1 MPELTRDLRAFIRPS
16 PSRGHLGGVTRT
28 TNEAILLCEAGGYDV
43 VLVETVGVSRGGH
56 DPVHDIHY
64 FHQFYYFHCFW
75 LNFRAKYKAN
85 THQYFRSSSSVLVAQ
100 LIWDRYFLLL
110 WTIPPIPLMT
120 D

>member
-56 DPVHDIHY
+56 DPVPDIH
-64 FHQFYYFHCFW
+64 FF
-75 LNFRAKYKAN
+75 
-85 THQYFRSSSSVLVAQ
+85 S
-100 LIWDRYFLLL
+100 LILLFSLFLAEL
-110 WTIPPIPLMT
+110 
-120 D
+120 